1 MPQHQQAKAKHAYT
15 VDMFTTIPVNTVVQ
29 FSMINDIVTVYT
41 SSTPAP
47 LEMSVNAFD
56 QHFNYYKQTS
66 LF

>member
-1 MPQHQQAKAKHAYT
+1 MPQHQQAKAKHTYII
-15 VDMFTTIPVNTVVQ
+15 DMFTAIPVNTVVQ

-47 LEMSVNAFD
+47 LEMPINTFD
-56 QHFNYYKQTS
+56 QYFDYYKQTA